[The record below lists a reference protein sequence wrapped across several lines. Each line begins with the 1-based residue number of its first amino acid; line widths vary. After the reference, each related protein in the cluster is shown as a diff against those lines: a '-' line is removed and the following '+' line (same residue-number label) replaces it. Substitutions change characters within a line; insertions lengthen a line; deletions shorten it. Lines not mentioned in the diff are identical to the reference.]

1 MNFGPSELR
10 GRGSVARGDSTVA
23 SDIDVLVDLNP
34 DRGKPLLMVAGIAE
48 ELRQLP
54 GVRIDLVTSPGR
66 ATYAEVEESEPPWNA
81 SRSGRPASRQ

>member
-1 MNFGPSELR
+1 
-10 GRGSVARGDSTVA
+10 
-23 SDIDVLVDLNP
+23 
-34 DRGKPLLMVAGIAE
+34 MVGIAE

-81 SRSGRPASRQ
+81 SRMCLLLVARDSGGPP

>member
-1 MNFGPSELR
+1 
-10 GRGSVARGDSTVA
+10 
-23 SDIDVLVDLNP
+23 
-34 DRGKPLLMVAGIAE
+34 MVAGIAE

-66 ATYAEVEESEPPWNA
+66 ATYAEVEESESPWNA